1 MRKGGFLLCV
11 DTTSLIKPPIK
22 DPLLAFQARLA
33 PISTDARLQNRLL
46 LHHCG
51 SFNIILVYEVSCPPL
66 TEAHGWSIFPPL
78 LQGPRWEAEVTLAA
92 RDPSAT
98 GRSKLTVSLTFGVDW
113 KQTAGCAGIY
123 LFFWSKKN
131 KMCLSKSFLSTL
143 FFFLNVRKHNLIHQM
158 ECFSYETLEG
168 KKKIEFD
175 SKFSVMP
182 KDKSNLSINLYW
194 CQTVVQH
201 LIVAWAIYQNLDKN
215 CDLLYTMY

>member
-1 MRKGGFLLCV
+1 MLRRHAAEITNHTVKTATMSRCVKVDYFVCV
-11 DTTSLIKPPIK
+11 DTTPLIKPPIK

-51 SFNIILVYEVSCPPL
+51 SFNVIPVYEVSCPPL

-113 KQTAGCAGIY
+113 KQTAGCAGIFY
-123 LFFWSKKN
+123 I
-131 KMCLSKSFLSTL
+131 
-143 FFFLNVRKHNLIHQM
+143 FFFCQRKTKCVYQSHFYPLS
-158 ECFSYETLEG
+158 FS
-168 KKKIEFD
+168 F
-175 SKFSVMP
+175 
-182 KDKSNLSINLYW
+182 
-194 CQTVVQH
+194 
-201 LIVAWAIYQNLDKN
+201 
-215 CDLLYTMY
+215 